1 MFEANS
7 FATSQLIRR
16 RQAASC
22 ACSEATNESV
32 CAFIGQS
39 IGCATLHPLPGD
51 NSCVEPPDP
60 IPNSEVKRA
69 RADGS
74 VHLAC
79 ESRSLPGSLPRNPAA
94 LAAGFLFVRWFFL
107 FQDSAGCLPGAGE
120 LAAEAAP
127 AGFGYFAARSP
138 GAARDRGQRTVGGSP
153 PTMTTSAGRLAT
165 RPPQI
170 GRAACRARVCL
181 FVE

>member
-1 MFEANS
+1 MRISDWSSDVCSVGLDHITSSGLGLDDTSMFEANIC
-7 FATSQLIRR
+7 ATSQLIRR
-16 RQAASC
+16 RQAASW

-39 IGCATLHPLPGD
+39 TGCATLHPLPGD

-79 ESRSLPGSLPRNPAA
+79 ESRSLPGS
-94 LAAGFLFVRWFFL
+94 
-107 FQDSAGCLPGAGE
+107 
-120 LAAEAAP
+120 
-127 AGFGYFAARSP
+127 
-138 GAARDRGQRTVGGSP
+138 
-153 PTMTTSAGRLAT
+153 
-165 RPPQI
+165 
-170 GRAACRARVCL
+170 
-181 FVE
+181 

>member
-16 RQAASC
+16 RQAASW

-39 IGCATLHPLPGD
+39 TGCATLHPLPGD

-79 ESRSLPGSLPRNPAA
+79 ESRSLPGSLPRNPVA
-94 LAAGFLFVRWFFL
+94 LAAGRSEEHTSELQSLMRTSYAVF
-107 FQDSAGCLPGAGE
+107 CLK
-120 LAAEAAP
+120 
-127 AGFGYFAARSP
+127 
-138 GAARDRGQRTVGGSP
+138 
-153 PTMTTSAGRLAT
+153 
-165 RPPQI
+165 
-170 GRAACRARVCL
+170 
-181 FVE
+181 